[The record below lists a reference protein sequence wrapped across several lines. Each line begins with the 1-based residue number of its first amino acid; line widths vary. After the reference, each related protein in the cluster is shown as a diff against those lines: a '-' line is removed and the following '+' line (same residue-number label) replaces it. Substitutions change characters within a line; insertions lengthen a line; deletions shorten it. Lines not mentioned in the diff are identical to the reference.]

1 MIYTIL
7 WAGWGLVFLGIEGAA
22 LLDSRPG
29 GTLSENLWR
38 LFRIKDRRPRPFTL
52 VLHAA
57 ALAICVALT
66 LHLAFGWW
74 G

>member
-7 WAGWGLVFLGIEGAA
+7 WAGWGLVFFGIEGVA
-22 LLDSRPG
+22 LLDPRPG

-52 VLHAA
+52 VLHAV
-57 ALAICVALT
+57 ALVICIALT
-66 LHLAFGWW
+66 LHLSLGWW